1 VLRMEVLHRR
11 QQSDRQMD
19 RQVNRSKTN
28 KAHARVSAEP
38 PEHLPDEREGMT
50 KTQPP
55 RVHVVLASADS
66 DSYRSLRRRPLSRA
80 ERFKLGRS
88 LRQQVPRS
96 SMRDWKAPANRPD
109 PVKQIMHSHEG
120 RLDWLIPIRVARMVV
135 SPYNFLRGTAVVM
148 ANDVAQLP
156 ATGITP
162 VICGD
167 AHLGNFGFY
176 ASPERDLVIDL
187 NDFDEAHPGAW
198 EWDLRRLV
206 ASIWVA
212 GRQNGSTEA
221 QCHAS
226 VAACVAAYRQ
236 EVRFLANEPLLSRSF
251 QRLDVHRLH
260 ETATEKSLRGEIARA
275 AKRAQSRTSD
285 RALPRFTTERNGKRY
300 IVDEPPLITRVSA
313 AEADLIAVALDEYLT
328 TLVPHWHR
336 VLGGYTLVDIAHKV
350 VGVGSVGLRA
360 YVALLEGS
368 SADDVVFLQL
378 KQARRSVLARF
389 VHGDSAWH
397 AHQGQR
403 VVEYQQA
410 LQTVSDPLL
419 GWTSIDGLQYYVRQF
434 RNMKGTIPLDAI
446 DAAALTDYAGI
457 VGHLLAK
464 GHARTSGASM
474 IAGYVGA
481 SDKLDR
487 SLCRFACA
495 YADQT
500 EADHQALVKAVARGA
515 LPVEYGEQGARETAF
530 RRRREDDQETGG
542 EPVAPESP
550 P

>member
-1 VLRMEVLHRR
+1 M
-11 QQSDRQMD
+11 
-19 RQVNRSKTN
+19 KTN
-28 KAHARVSAEP
+28 HAQTSAP
-38 PEHLPDEREGMT
+38 PAPAPHLPGEPAGT
-50 KTQPP
+50 PQAPLP
-55 RVHVVLASADS
+55 SGHVVLANAES
-66 DSYRSLRRRPLSRA
+66 DSYRSLRRRPISRA
-80 ERFKLGRS
+80 ERFELGRS
-88 LRQQVPRS
+88 LRHQVPRS
-96 SMRDWKAPANRPD
+96 VLGDWKAPADRPD
-109 PVKQIMHSHEG
+109 PVEQIKHSHEG
-120 RLDWLIPIRVARMVV
+120 RLDRLIPIRVARMAG
-135 SPYNFLRGTAVVM
+135 SPYGFLRGTAIVM
-148 ANDVAQLP
+148 AEDVARLP

-212 GRQNGSTEA
+212 GRQTGARED
-221 QCHAS
+221 QCHDS
-226 VAACVAAYRQ
+226 VASCVAAYRD
-236 EVRFLANEPLLSRSF
+236 EVRFLANEPLLSRSYERIDVD
-251 QRLDVHRLH
+251 RLRD
-260 ETATEKSLRGEIARA
+260 TARDSGLRNEIARA
-275 AKRAQSRTSD
+275 AKRARSRTSD
-285 RALPRFTTERNGKRY
+285 RALPRFTTERDGRRF
-300 IVDEPPLITRVSA
+300 IVDEPPLITRVPE
-313 AEADLIAVALDEYLT
+313 AEAERVAAALDAYLN
-328 TLVPHWHR
+328 TLASHWR
-336 VLGGYTLVDIAHKV
+336 RALGGYTLVDIAHKV

-434 RNMKGTIPLDAI
+434 RNMKGTISLDAL

-457 VGHLLAK
+457 VGRLLAK

-474 IAGYVGA
+474 IAGYAGA
-481 SDKLDR
+481 SDALDKA
-487 SLCRFACA
+487 LCRFAKA

-500 EADHQALVKAVARGA
+500 EADHQALVKAVARGV
-515 LPVEYGEQGARETAF
+515 LPVEHGDQENGGTAF
-530 RRRREDDQETGG
+530 R
-542 EPVAPESP
+542 P
-550 P
+550 